1 MCDMS
6 SLYISQGK
14 AEGIAQGKA
23 EGILEATIKIIRNLY
38 EQKIPIEIIATAAG
52 LTIPET
58 EKFIK
63 ENLSAQGG

>member
-14 AEGIAQGKA
+14 AEGF
-23 EGILEATIKIIRNLY
+23 LEATIEFVRSMY
-38 EQKIPIEIIATAAG
+38 EQNIPIDVIAKTAK

-58 EKFIK
+58 EKLIK

>member
-6 SLYISQGK
+6 SLYISQG
-14 AEGIAQGKA
+14 
-23 EGILEATIKIIRNLY
+23 ILEATIKLSCSMY
-38 EQKIPIEIIATAAG
+38 EQNIPIEVIAKAAG

-58 EKFIK
+58 EKLIN